1 MPTIKPL
8 DKLVTKARD
17 LRDHHGLLHTIDDH
31 EEPPERNP
39 FK

>member
-1 MPTIKPL
+1 MRIWIRHRIPMLNLI
-8 DKLVTKARD
+8 VR
-17 LRDHHGLLHTIDDH
+17 GLLHTIDDH